1 MGSLFTK
8 VFLAF
13 WLAAVL
19 LAATIFAINRLY
31 GGEAL
36 EAGRRDLQAQ
46 ATAAAALWA
55 EGGRPA
61 VNRWLRQRPGGHRPL
76 LVDGGGRVLSQARP
90 RRRLAEWLPRTMEPG
105 SHYLHR
111 GHFALVA
118 RLPGVEPPR
127 YLVDVLDP
135 GHLGLLPAWAR
146 VLIAVVVTGLV
157 SLGLSALV
165 TRRLRRLRGAAQA
178 LAAGDLSVRVG
189 HRGRDEVAAL
199 ARDFDRMAERLTEL
213 LEGQRRL
220 LRDVSHELR
229 SPLARLRVALE
240 LAERAEDRDQALARI
255 GKEADALERLVG
267 EVLSLSRL
275 ESGQAALERKPVDL
289 PALVEGVVEDADF
302 EARARQRRVSLECP
316 AAPVV
321 AGDPALLRA
330 AVENVVRN
338 AVRHTAPE
346 TTVAVTVAEADG
358 EAVVTVCDR
367 GAGVPEAELVR
378 LFQPFT
384 RVEDARDR
392 GSGGHGLGLAI
403 SRRAAE
409 AHGGTVDAENAPEGG
424 LRVTL
429 RLPVS
434 ATP

>member
-8 VFLAF
+8 VFLSF

-19 LAATIFAINRLY
+19 LGAAIFAANRFY

-36 EAGRRDLQAQ
+36 EAGERQLQAQ
-46 ATAAAALWA
+46 ATAAAALWQ

-61 VNRWLRQRPGGHRPL
+61 VTRWLEDRSRGHRPL
-76 LVDGGGRVLSQARP
+76 LVDARGRVLAGGRP
-90 RRRLAEWLPRTMEPG
+90 RRRLAEWLPRRMEPG
-105 SHYLHR
+105 RHYLHR

-135 GHLGLLPAWAR
+135 GHLGLLPGWAR
-146 VLIAVVVTGLV
+146 VLLAIAITGLV

-178 LAAGDLSVRVG
+178 LTAGDLSVRVG

-213 LEGQRRL
+213 LEGQRQL

-240 LAERAEDRDQALARI
+240 LAERAEDRDKALARI

-267 EVLSLSRL
+267 DVLSLSRL
-275 ESGQAALERKPVDL
+275 ESGQSALERRPVEL
-289 PALVEGVVEDADF
+289 AALVEGVVEDADF
-302 EARARQRRVSLECP
+302 EARGQGRRVEWSAD

-321 AGDPALLRA
+321 TGDAALLRA
-330 AVENVVRN
+330 AVENVIRN
-338 AVRHTAPE
+338 GVRHTAE
-346 TTVAVTVAEADG
+346 GSAVAVHLGHQDG
-358 EAVVTVCDR
+358 EAVVTVRDR
-367 GAGVPEAELVR
+367 GPGLPEAELGRV
-378 LFQPFT
+378 FQPFT
-384 RVEDARDR
+384 RIGEARDR
-392 GSGGHGLGLAI
+392 GSGGYGLGLAI
-403 SRRAAE
+403 TARAVE
-409 AHGGTVDAENAPEGG
+409 AHGGRVAARNAEGG
-424 LRVTL
+424 GLEVTL
-429 RLPVS
+429 RLPS
-434 ATP
+434 SR